1 MIYFSFIL
9 FSSFSFVGSCGRP
22 GWPFCK
28 KGGSVTNPCM
38 GGGAV
43 AVGMCVC
50 MCVVGVRVDKEATG
64 LGREGEREAYR
75 SETDGMLK
83 SQQVA
88 AACPAAGVRRDRR
101 ELRPSEEDRAKIRVR
116 VLPRFPS
123 FVD

>member
-1 MIYFSFIL
+1 
-9 FSSFSFVGSCGRP
+9 
-22 GWPFCK
+22 
-28 KGGSVTNPCM
+28 
-38 GGGAV
+38 
-43 AVGMCVC
+43 

-101 ELRPSEEDRAKIRVR
+101 ELRPSEEDRGKSRVSAAW
-116 VLPRFPS
+116 LPLVPGQIYS
-123 FVD
+123 DCHVIVPVCWQCVCQDCVCLVDIVEACWEAVKEV